1 MNRNG
6 IIPLQELTLKVCRL
20 EDSRII
26 ANTSTHEEV
35 TSLQLL
41 EFGYLVV
48 IGREDGH
55 VVTMKLMDPHVIGYE
70 AGTHCNLAERQ
81 NWVKINLTRKHSSR
95 MRTNRS
101 SGLHSGRVY
110 LPPPGI
116 LPHPPPLLDNLPP
129 IPPKGNGTRDTQ

>member
-1 MNRNG
+1 M
-6 IIPLQELTLKVCRL
+6 KVCRL
-20 EDSRII
+20 EDGRII

-81 NWVKINLTRKHSSR
+81 NWVKMNSSER
-95 MRTNRS
+95 
-101 SGLHSGRVY
+101 Y
-110 LPPPGI
+110 LMI
-116 LPHPPPLLDNLPP
+116 MKISIHYLKFNSVFVWQD
-129 IPPKGNGTRDTQ
+129 

>member
-1 MNRNG
+1 M
-6 IIPLQELTLKVCRL
+6 KVCRL
-20 EDSRII
+20 EDGRII

-81 NWVKINLTRKHSSR
+81 NWVKINKKQESIPVGPQQWPSFQGCIPT
-95 MRTNRS
+95 
-101 SGLHSGRVY
+101 
-110 LPPPGI
+110 PPYT
-116 LPHPPPLLDNLPP
+116 LPP
-129 IPPKGNGTRDTQ
+129 IPYHPPSLDTLPPPPERTWDQRYPVNR

>member
-1 MNRNG
+1 MNG

-20 EDSRII
+20 EDGRII

-81 NWVKINLTRKHSSR
+81 NWVKLNLK
-95 MRTNRS
+95 
-101 SGLHSGRVY
+101 L
-110 LPPPGI
+110 
-116 LPHPPPLLDNLPP
+116 
-129 IPPKGNGTRDTQ
+129 